1 MVHRG
6 NTNILRIY
14 PEGDFSDLRGAG
26 SPPLQWKGLSNFC
39 PNLGQSSLTEEELC
53 LWVCAYVWW
62 ACIHECHMYMG
73 IPVCMNAHMQLW
85 KPSGVSF
92 GCSPSYNWG
101 RVFHLKPEFADTYS
115 LACQF
120 TPGIPVSA
128 SQVPGTYVRLEIQTS
143 SLHLCSKHF
152 THWAI
157 SLALALPWFYITS
170 FRPNSLSFITRLWAA
185 TMLIS

>member
-1 MVHRG
+1 MKA
-6 NTNILRIY
+6 TFSAWS
-14 PEGDFSDLRGAG
+14 GDGLGVNNPRMTHELLHCRES
-26 SPPLQWKGLSNFC
+26 PLQRFWQPKTGLFI
-39 PNLGQSSLTEEELC
+39 
-53 LWVCAYVWW
+53 WVCAYVWW